1 MLSSSHS
8 RKIAAAVAG
17 NALEWYDFVVF
28 GFLATILSQL
38 FFPAHDAQASLLL
51 TLATFGAGF
60 VTRPLGGVFFGF
72 HADRRGRKASLQLVI
87 LLMTLSIGVMAF
99 APTYESIGLG
109 APLLMVIGR
118 LMQGF
123 ATGGEFASATSFLVE
138 AAPPGRRGF
147 YGSLQMAGQGL
158 AVMMGTLAGILLTR
172 FFSQAQILDGAW
184 RLPFAFGL
192 LIGPVGFYVRRHL
205 DETPAF
211 ESVAHD
217 AGGVAIFRRLLRDHP
232 GRVAASFGATICA
245 TIFFYVILVYMPTFA
260 KTQLHLT
267 LEEAFVA
274 QACGLAVLI
283 LLTPLVGAL
292 SDRFG
297 RRPFLL
303 GANIL
308 FALAAWPLF
317 SWIHAH
323 PTQASF
329 AALQMTLCA
338 MLSGVLGVF
347 STMLAEQ
354 FPTQVRSSGMA
365 IAYNIAVM
373 IFGGFAP
380 FVVSWLISY
389 FATPVAPAYYVIFG
403 ALAGISA
410 CFFLEESRAEALG
423 GAWEKRG
430 CAAD

>member
-1 MLSSSHS
+1 MLLSGHS

-72 HADRRGRKASLQLVI
+72 HADRRGRKASLHLVI
-87 LLMTLSIGVMAF
+87 LLMTLAIAVMAF
-99 APTYESIGLG
+99 APTYERIGLG
-109 APLLMVIGR
+109 APLLMVVGR

-138 AAPPGRRGF
+138 AAPAHRRGF

-158 AVMMGTLAGILLTR
+158 AVMMGTAAGILLTR
-172 FFSQAQILDGAW
+172 LFSPAQILDGAW
-184 RLPFAFGL
+184 RLPFVFGL
-192 LIGPVGFYVRRHL
+192 LIGPVGFYIRRHL
-205 DETPAF
+205 EETPAF
-211 ESVAHD
+211 ETAPH
-217 AGGVAIFRRLLRDHP
+217 ARGGGQIFRLLLRDYP
-232 GRVAASFGATICA
+232 GRLAASFGATICA
-245 TIFFYVILVYMPTFA
+245 TIYFYVILVYMPTYA
-260 KTQLHLT
+260 KTELRLT

-297 RRPFLL
+297 RRPFLF

-308 FALAAWPLF
+308 FALCALPLF
-317 SWIHAH
+317 SWIQTA
-323 PTQASF
+323 PTVDAF
-329 AALQMTLCA
+329 AVLQMLLCA

-347 STMLAEQ
+347 STVLAEQ
-354 FPTQVRSSGMA
+354 FPTGVRSSGLA
-365 IAYNIAVM
+365 ITYNIAVM

-410 CFFLEESRAEALG
+410 AFFLEERRADALH
-423 GAWEKRG
+423 
-430 CAAD
+430 